1 MTEKFLDQAGLER
14 FTYNLDQK
22 LSAYVPQNL
31 TINGKPLSDDIE
43 LTAEDLSLATMEQLN
58 NAVRINI
65 RKKWRDG
72 WPAVW
77 AQPKADTGRA
87 NIASVS

>member
-1 MTEKFLDQAGLER
+1 MTEKFLNESGLER
-14 FTYNLDQK
+14 FSYNLDQK
-22 LSAYVPQNL
+22 LSAYVPSDR
-31 TINGKPLSDDIE
+31 TINGKPLSSDIE

-77 AQPKADTGRA
+77 AEPKIDTGRVG
-87 NIASVS
+87 IMHVV

>member
-22 LSAYVPQNL
+22 LSAYVPQDR
-31 TINGKPLSDDIE
+31 TINGKPLSGNIE

-58 NAVRINI
+58 NAVRANI
-65 RKKWRDG
+65 RRK
-72 WPAVW
+72 
-77 AQPKADTGRA
+77 
-87 NIASVS
+87 